1 MHLDDTESD
10 QLKGWIVKRL
20 EDISDADSDVLADYV
35 LALVK
40 SDETDDQVRQN
51 CQENLDDFLKQH
63 TGEFVDDVFKVIA
76 TKSYDASSPANV
88 PSTLSVAAP
97 EFNPPTGPLG
107 TLGRR
112 QSISNGQNQQARKR
126 NFNDWDGAEG
136 QNGNGPNGRD
146 RPMKQMR
153 RAGGRGGYDQR
164 GGRIGQGNMAPLGLP
179 QMPTPPP
186 GMPPFDPNNP
196 FAALMAMQA
205 MGVPSLPGMPSFPIA
220 SSPGAFP
227 QSVSL
232 PQKRTGERCKDYD
245 TKGFCALG
253 ASCPYEHGNDHYTIP
268 NKQND
273 EYDPTN
279 ASLSGGQEPRGYN
292 DRGRGRGRGRGDRGA
307 FRGARGG
314 RADFSMAGP
323 NNDQSIT
330 SIVVEQIP
338 EDKFEE
344 QTVRDFFSEFGN
356 IEEIT
361 LQPYKRLAII
371 KYDSYTGARA
381 AYDSPKVIFDNRFI
395 KVYWYKPDRLPR
407 QPEGYR
413 NGAHNRNKPQD
424 EDVDMQQ
431 EEAEED
437 KIDPV
442 ELAKKQKEAQKAHEE
457 KMKKIK
463 EAESQ
468 REELEKKVKA
478 QAEERSALLAKLA
491 AKERA
496 KSGTP
501 DVSGQAASGASA
513 AKTPSQT
520 DALKAKLAELE
531 REAESMGINPN
542 EEAQPWQGFAP
553 RGRGGYRGRA
563 TYTPRGAWRG
573 GRGGFAPR
581 GGAVMRLDNRP
592 RSIAVVFA
600 NGEEMGSE
608 KDEALRQYLLF
619 VSFLSTSPA
628 SSCSFC

>member
-1 MHLDDTESD
+1 
-10 QLKGWIVKRL
+10 
-20 EDISDADSDVLADYV
+20 
-35 LALVK
+35 
-40 SDETDDQVRQN
+40 
-51 CQENLDDFLKQH
+51 
-63 TGEFVDDVFKVIA
+63 
-76 TKSYDASSPANV
+76 
-88 PSTLSVAAP
+88 
-97 EFNPPTGPLG
+97 
-107 TLGRR
+107 
-112 QSISNGQNQQARKR
+112 
-126 NFNDWDGAEG
+126 
-136 QNGNGPNGRD
+136 
-146 RPMKQMR
+146 
-153 RAGGRGGYDQR
+153 
-164 GGRIGQGNMAPLGLP
+164 
-179 QMPTPPP
+179 
-186 GMPPFDPNNP
+186 
-196 FAALMAMQA
+196 
-205 MGVPSLPGMPSFPIA
+205 
-220 SSPGAFP
+220 
-227 QSVSL
+227 
-232 PQKRTGERCKDYD
+232 
-245 TKGFCALG
+245 
-253 ASCPYEHGNDHYTIP
+253 
-268 NKQND
+268 
-273 EYDPTN
+273 
-279 ASLSGGQEPRGYN
+279 
-292 DRGRGRGRGRGDRGA
+292 
-307 FRGARGG
+307 
-314 RADFSMAGP
+314 
-323 NNDQSIT
+323 
-330 SIVVEQIP
+330 
-338 EDKFEE
+338 
-344 QTVRDFFSEFGN
+344 
-356 IEEIT
+356 
-361 LQPYKRLAII
+361 
-371 KYDSYTGARA
+371 
-381 AYDSPKVIFDNRFI
+381 
-395 KVYWYKPDRLPR
+395 
-407 QPEGYR
+407 
-413 NGAHNRNKPQD
+413 
-424 EDVDMQQ
+424 MQQ